1 MLSGEPPYTGR
12 TLSDVAS
19 RILRGPVPSVRRLRP
34 EVPDAVDETIARA
47 LAKARAERIAT
58 MAELLATLP
67 SGI

>member
-1 MLSGEPPYTGR
+1 
-12 TLSDVAS
+12 VA
-19 RILRGPVPSVRRLRP
+19 
-34 EVPDAVDETIARA
+34 IARA